1 MHEYYVYIMAG
12 KSRTIYTGMT
22 NNLQRRVSEHQTG
35 RGSMFTSK
43 YRVNQLVYY
52 ETTSS
57 VHVAI
62 AREKEIKAWRRE
74 KKVALI
80 EGMNPT
86 WRDLSSDW

>member
-62 AREKEIKAWRRE
+62 AREKEIKAWQRE